1 MSDGPIRAVAAD
13 ATHVFVASADHVAWG
28 ERSVALP
35 GTIVALAA
43 SGGLVVAALSIADE
57 HDVAGQR
64 LATRGEPG
72 AVLVA
77 LDVAT
82 GAPKWRLPLDA
93 TEYALVTSLAAAPDG
108 GVVVGGS
115 FAGTLRAGETAG
127 GAVEHEAPLGSLV
140 SSAGKSDGF
149 ALRVAPGGSLAWLI
163 RVGGAGADAVQGV
176 AIAGN
181 RVAIAGTFA
190 AGAEL
195 AGVALPPFDDR
206 LPFGDGF
213 CAELDAATGA
223 RVWSQTWGGK
233 DDDSVAGVAITPSG
247 RVAIAANLRATMRVG
262 TGELRASGAGDG
274 LVIWLQPTGDV
285 AATTVLGGG
294 DFDGLRAIAA
304 VGEHAIAGGFFSGTI
319 QLGAAKLVA
328 GGGDDAFLAS
338 VAPSGA
344 IERAWQVGGAGRE
357 EIASIAALPGGFV
370 AGVAHTAD
378 LAVDGAH
385 LPAPADPNNGAALL
399 VRGIP

>member
-13 ATHVFVASADHVAWG
+13 ATHVFVASGDHVAWG
-28 ERSVALP
+28 DRSVALP
-35 GTIVALAA
+35 GTVVALAA
-43 SGGLVVAALSIADE
+43 GGGLVLAALSFTGE
-57 HDVAGQR
+57 HDVAGR
-64 LATRGEPG
+64 PLATRGEPG
-72 AVLVA
+72 AVIVA
-77 LDVAT
+77 LDATT

-93 TEYALVTSLAAAPDG
+93 TEYAIVTSLAAAPDG
-108 GVVVGGS
+108 SFVAGGS
-115 FAGTLRAGETAG
+115 FAGTLRAGEPTS
-127 GAVEHEAPLGSLV
+127 GAHVTEAPAGSIV

-149 ALRVAPGGSLAWLI
+149 VLRVAPGGAAMWLV

-247 RVAIAANLRATMRVG
+247 RVAVAANLRDAIRVG
-262 TGELRASGAGDG
+262 TATLRASGAGDG
-274 LVIWLQPTGDV
+274 LVIWFAPSGEV
-285 AATTVLGGG
+285 AATAVLGGG
-294 DFDGLRAIAA
+294 DFDGLRAIVA
-304 VGEHAIAGGFFSGTI
+304 VDEHAIVGGFFSGTI
-319 QLGAAKLVA
+319 QLGAAKLGA
-328 GGGDDAFLAS
+328 GGGDDAFVAS

-344 IERAWQVGGAGRE
+344 IEHAWQVGGAGRE
-357 EIASIAALPGGFV
+357 EIASLAALPGGFV

-378 LAVDGAH
+378 LAADGAH
-385 LPAPADPNNGAALL
+385 LSAPADPNRGAALL
-399 VRGIP
+399 VRGAR